1 MEEKKKSIR
10 EQQAQDTKKKILDAA
25 LKRFSV
31 KGFHGTSIRDINN
44 SIDVADGLL
53 YHYFPGGKEEL
64 FKIISEEAVMQ
75 LEKEMRSREIAFESM
90 KLEDILESMFQF
102 TQDVFVKF
110 DQEIKLIVGA
120 FMDLDDSYKKN
131 IETIVNQT
139 KQWFP
144 ELLKDRINIGEIRAI
159 DIHTATLSVVGMF
172 TYHFVV
178 EEMNLGEGALKD
190 DKVRNHIFKSLVSTW
205 KKEA

>member
-64 FKIISEEAVMQ
+64 FKIISEDAVMQ

-90 KLEDILESMFQF
+90 QLEDILESMFQF
-102 TQDVFVKF
+102 TKDVFTKF

-131 IETIVNQT
+131 IETIVDQT

-144 ELLKDRINIGEIRAI
+144 ELLKDRIKKNEIKAI
-159 DIHTATLSVVGMF
+159 
-172 TYHFVV
+172 
-178 EEMNLGEGALKD
+178 
-190 DKVRNHIFKSLVSTW
+190 
-205 KKEA
+205 